1 MRYYS
6 IQILRIV
13 FMSMVL
19 YLHVRAYLFIYG
31 TPTGTFFHVVPDAFM
46 AVALPFFSISGF
58 IMAFLIDIGYRN
70 FLPRR
75 LLRVYPTYLCGV
87 AIAVI
92 VNYLLWDR
100 LPGSGLI
107 KAACL
112 LPLGPVDLPLRVEW
126 TLIYEI
132 VYYVLITPFATPRLR
147 RYFPAFLIVWGLAV
161 LAAYFLFDMREAYV
175 FNTWRTV
182 LFASYNLYF
191 ITGALVYYLQKRIGP
206 LHWSLPAAIL
216 AGCAVFTVISG
227 WNRPLGLIKSLGEI
241 GPWSLCTAATLFAVV
256 KLEDH
261 FRHPVLMAMA
271 DFGDYAYAYYLIH
284 AVILSAVFS
293 IMVYTLGWPLDNL
306 RAFMALGVVAVGGYA
321 FGRLDLALHN
331 TFKNRLR

>member
-6 IQILRIV
+6 IQILRIL

-31 TPTGTFFHVVPDAFM
+31 AQTGTFFNMVPDAFM

-87 AIAVI
+87 VI
-92 VNYLLWDR
+92 SLIIGYVLWGN
-100 LPGSGLI
+100 LPGKSLF
-107 KAACL
+107 AAASL

-126 TLIYEI
+126 TLIYE
-132 VYYVLITPFATPRLR
+132 VAYYVLITPFATPRLR
-147 RYFPAFLIVWGLAV
+147 RYFPAFLVVWAAAV
-161 LAAYFLFDMREAYV
+161 VVAYFAFGLQDAYV

-182 LFASYNLYF
+182 FFSAYNLYF
-191 ITGALVYYLQKRIGP
+191 ITGALVYYVQQRTP
-206 LHWSLPAAIL
+206 ALPWIIPVGIL
-216 AGCAVFTVISG
+216 VACAVYTVASG
-227 WNRPLGLIKSLGEI
+227 WHRPLGVIKSITEI
-241 GPWSLCTAATLFAVV
+241 GPWSLCTAATIFAVV
-256 KLEDH
+256 KLEDR

-271 DFGDYAYAYYLIH
+271 DFGEYAYAYYLIH
-284 AVILSAVFS
+284 AVLLAAVFS
-293 IMVYTLGWPLDNL
+293 IMVYGLGWQLDNL
-306 RAFMALGVVAVGGYA
+306 RAFLALGVVAVGGYF

-331 TFKNRLR
+331 FFKNRLR